1 MLQQSC
7 TVLLDKASGFNGV
20 DRCNTC
26 YQFVI
31 SFLYWQFFI
40 FFSANHL
47 QILGFF
53 FGFVGL
59 LISNQFVLLVYR
71 SHRCQNSVPMGG
83 LGGFCLDF
91 GETNIPFCLNFKST
105 VFVCMELFSFRFT
118 FYGNLINSFIFFSF
132 DIENQIPII
141 DDLIEFKII
150 PDRYIFRSLFSN

>member
-7 TVLLDKASGFNGV
+7 IVLLDKASGFNGV

-59 LISNQFVLLVYR
+59 LIANQFVLLVYR
-71 SHRCQNSVPMGG
+71 SQWGFRWVLFG
-83 LGGFCLDF
+83 LWRDKYSLLSKFQVYC
-91 GETNIPFCLNFKST
+91 
-105 VFVCMELFSFRFT
+105 VCMHVT
-118 FYGNLINSFIFFSF
+118 FQLAVYFLWKLNQFFFFFSLLHW
-132 DIENQIPII
+132 E
-141 DDLIEFKII
+141 
-150 PDRYIFRSLFSN
+150 SNSHHRWLNWV